1 MKKSNKIYIIGWCY
15 DDGIIQGV
23 YPHAHRNWFNAIET
37 ATGFQKIL
45 NKRLNKIRHT
55 VIVGVRSDY
64 VNNKTQGR
72 IINKIYGHHYDDTE
86 WL

>member
-1 MKKSNKIYIIGWCY
+1 MKKSNKIYIVGWCY
-15 DDGIIQGV
+15 DDGIIRGIFGS
-23 YPHAHRNWFNAIET
+23 AHRNWFNAINHANIYQE
-37 ATGFQKIL
+37 IL
-45 NKRLNKIRHT
+45 NERSNNTRHT
-55 VIVGVRSDY
+55 VIVGVRPDY